1 MNETM
6 SLLLVATVLAIGGAG
21 LYMYKFDD
29 DFGHDNGN
37 EVSDRYNEED
47 FNEEDFNEEDFD
59 ENAYDEEIIKPR
71 AKTRGGKTKTKRNRT
86 NSGSKRRY

>member
-21 LYMYKFDD
+21 LYMYKFEDD
-29 DFGHDNGN
+29 LIQDGGN
-37 EVSDRYNEED
+37 DSSDSYNE
-47 FNEEDFNEEDFD
+47 D
-59 ENAYDEEIIKPR
+59 ELNEEIIKSKPR
-71 AKTRGGKTKTKRNRT
+71 AKGSKTKRNRT

>member
-21 LYMYKFDD
+21 LYIYKFEDE
-29 DFGHDNGN
+29 GVQGGGN
-37 EVSDRYNEED
+37 ELSDNYNEDENEED
-47 FNEEDFNEEDFD
+47 ILE
-59 ENAYDEEIIKPR
+59 P
-71 AKTRGGKTKTKRNRT
+71 KTRSKGGKTKRNRK

>member
-29 DFGHDNGN
+29 DFGHDNG
-37 EVSDRYNEED
+37 VSDRYNEEN
-47 FNEEDFNEEDFD
+47 FNEDDLNEEDFD

>member
-21 LYMYKFDD
+21 LYIYKFEDESVQDGGNELSDNYNED
-29 DFGHDNGN
+29 DF
-37 EVSDRYNEED
+37 EED
-47 FNEEDFNEEDFD
+47 
-59 ENAYDEEIIKPR
+59 IILEP
-71 AKTRGGKTKTKRNRT
+71 KTRSKGGKTKRNRK